1 LGELLT
7 LGIIAGIHRNI
18 LNFNWMVPTSLPV
31 YPFYDLEIVLTANNT
46 FFTEGNSDFAIDLT
60 AKSTASSSTSTP
72 SSTPMDYY
80 PTFSTPSSTPTPT
93 PSTTPPPA
101 SGGLSVGAKAGI
113 GAGSG
118 AVGLVFLVLIGIL
131 IFRRGERSVPTW
143 VQAEDK
149 TLTANEKEELKRL
162 RRTAVAELGST
173 PASVTHE
180 MGGGEREEPEA
191 LRRQGMLYEK

>member
-1 LGELLT
+1 
-7 LGIIAGIHRNI
+7 
-18 LNFNWMVPTSLPV
+18 M
-31 YPFYDLEIVLTANNT
+31 
-46 FFTEGNSDFAIDLT
+46 
-60 AKSTASSSTSTP
+60 P

-93 PSTTPPPA
+93 HSTKPPSA
-101 SGGLSVGAKAGI
+101 NGGLSVGAKAGI

-118 AVGLVFLVLIGIL
+118 AAGLALLVLIGIL
-131 IFRRGERSVPTW
+131 IFRRGKRSAVTW

-149 TLTANEKEELKRL
+149 TLTVDEKEELKRL
-162 RRTAVAELGST
+162 RRTTVVELGST

-180 MGGGEREEPEA
+180 MAGGEREELEA